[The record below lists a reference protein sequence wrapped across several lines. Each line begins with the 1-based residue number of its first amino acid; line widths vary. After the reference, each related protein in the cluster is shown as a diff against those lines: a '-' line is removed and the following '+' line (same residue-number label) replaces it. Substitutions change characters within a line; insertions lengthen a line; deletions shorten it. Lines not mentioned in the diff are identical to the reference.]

1 MNRKWLESG
10 LVLWLVASLLGCG
23 GSGSAPPPPPPPPP
37 QISVSVSPAT
47 ANVAAGGS
55 QQFNASVTGSSN
67 TAVIWQV
74 NGVAGGNS
82 SVGTVS
88 ATGLYT
94 APTSAGATVVSA
106 AAQANQSD
114 SGKANVVVLSPH
126 IFGIRTT
133 STLSEFYDRT
143 LDTHSPRVA
152 TTTFAWPPKSTP
164 TAIRLTTTL
173 HSMLT
178 CTTQLA
184 PKPRSLPCK
193 RMDTTWPAC
202 F

>member
-133 STLSEFYDRT
+133 STLAEFYDRT

-152 TTTFAWPPKSTP
+152 TTTFGSRTSLIRMEIKSLRIQRSALDCTIPPV
-164 TAIRLTTTL
+164 
-173 HSMLT
+173 
-178 CTTQLA
+178 
-184 PKPRSLPCK
+184 PKPRWPTCNLAA
-193 RMDTTWPAC
+193 TTLSR
-202 F
+202 